1 MNNQAEPS
9 SEALARNFAQVR
21 SQIEEHARVSGRKVT
36 DIQLIA
42 VSKTVSPETVFRVA
56 NLGNGMD
63 HHVFGENRVDELQRK
78 LARCPNE
85 AFHFIGTLQ
94 TNKVKHVVGNVD
106 LIHSVDSVR
115 LLETINRHAMTND
128 AVQSVLIQ
136 VNISGEVSKQ
146 GLEAQEVAVVLER
159 ASTLSHIVVNGL
171 MTMAPL
177 GAPEEARSVFNK
189 LRVLREELAPQ
200 FAGNVDLKH
209 LSMGM
214 SNDYG
219 VAIEEGSTLIRVGTA
234 LFTG

>member
-1 MNNQAEPS
+1 MSNQAEPS
-9 SEALARNFAQVR
+9 SEALARNFARVR
-21 SQIEEHARVSGRKVT
+21 SQIEEHARVSGRKSS

-56 NLGNGMD
+56 HLSDGQD
-63 HHVFGENRVDELQRK
+63 HHIFGENRVDELQRK
-78 LARCPNE
+78 LAHCPHE
-85 AFHFIGTLQ
+85 TFHFIGTLQ
-94 TNKVKHVVGNVD
+94 TNKVKYVVGNVG

-115 LLETINRHAMTND
+115 LLETINRHAEAND
-128 AVQSVLIQ
+128 VVQSVLIQ

-146 GLEAQEVAVVLER
+146 GLEISEVASVLER
-159 ASTLSHIVVNGL
+159 ALTLSHVVVNGL

-234 LFTG
+234 LFAG